1 MNKRESKTELV
12 RKAVIESI
20 IAGKY
25 KAGEALPSVEQLAKD
40 FNVSKNTVSL
50 ALSNLNENGILEIA
64 HGKYTRITEKLT
76 KPHILI
82 YSPVPYNLETTP
94 FWGEFYLGI
103 KEVLE
108 TYPEFTYKL
117 YTTVQLFVKEYVPA
131 PLPERLDGILL
142 LGQGNYQELNPFLRQ
157 VPRNCPVVSVFDNNQ
172 HQERSVPGATPDFHP
187 AMRELAQHFR
197 AAGVKRCAYVGHLG
211 SPPGDPSHID
221 REKLRIFEKNM
232 RDCGI
237 EVSPELILSCSPNI
251 ACGQTAIQALMKQ
264 AGRLPEAIFLTS
276 DNLGPGACKALRD
289 AGLRVPEDILLAG
302 CDNLPIGD
310 FTVPSLTTID
320 LQRREQGRYAAEQL
334 ISAIRTGA
342 LIRSRKFPTS
352 LILREST
359 AERTSP

>member
-131 PLPERLDGILL
+131 P
-142 LGQGNYQELNPFLRQ
+142 
-157 VPRNCPVVSVFDNNQ
+157 CPNALTEF
-172 HQERSVPGATPDFHP
+172 F
-187 AMRELAQHFR
+187 FW
-197 AAGVKRCAYVGHLG
+197 
-211 SPPGDPSHID
+211 D
-221 REKLRIFEKNM
+221 RE
-232 RDCGI
+232 
-237 EVSPELILSCSPNI
+237 
-251 ACGQTAIQALMKQ
+251 
-264 AGRLPEAIFLTS
+264 
-276 DNLGPGACKALRD
+276 
-289 AGLRVPEDILLAG
+289 
-302 CDNLPIGD
+302 
-310 FTVPSLTTID
+310 TI
-320 LQRREQGRYAAEQL
+320 RN
-334 ISAIRTGA
+334 
-342 LIRSRKFPTS
+342 
-352 LILREST
+352 
-359 AERTSP
+359 